1 MKRVKFSTMLEHEYI
16 QNCKILQ
23 GSFKKVG
30 VDKVGIKTKKF
41 RLTYANTAG
50 GSHWEIS

>member
-30 VDKVGIKTKKF
+30 VDKVSIKAKK
-41 RLTYANTAG
+41 LNLLCANTAG
-50 GSHWEIS
+50 GSY